1 MAAFVIM
8 AGLCCGGTGDVIVY
22 QPPTRFDIKACFHE
36 ARAINRRWLEDGRH
50 GVAVCRR
57 AEVEAP

>member
-1 MAAFVIM
+1 MAAFVIL
-8 AGLCCGGTGDVIVY
+8 AGLCCGGTGEVIVY
-22 QPPTRFDIKACFHE
+22 QPNARFDLKACFHE
-36 ARAINRRWLEDGRH
+36 AHEINQRWLQEGRH